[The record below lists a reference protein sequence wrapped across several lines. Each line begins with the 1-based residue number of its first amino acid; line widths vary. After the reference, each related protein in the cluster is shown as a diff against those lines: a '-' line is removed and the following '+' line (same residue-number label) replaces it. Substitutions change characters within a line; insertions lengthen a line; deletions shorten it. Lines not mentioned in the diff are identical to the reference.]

1 MTGARL
7 EFTGFIS
14 EPVILGPQM
23 VADEETGVLLSSFF
37 RMLCDAITRGLSP
50 EGGTLDR

>member
-37 RMLCDAITRGLSP
+37 RML
-50 EGGTLDR
+50 